1 MRVSGPSSTNSAAPA
16 RRAGP
21 RPATGFSAPEGEEE
35 IRSAAGVSGLTGAAG
50 VGSVA
55 ALLALQGVE
64 SEADA
69 AGRAAKRAG
78 GLLDVLESLKLAMLE
93 GRGVA
98 GRLQDLAARTAEA
111 RAQTGDPRLE
121 AILDEVEIRAAVE
134 LAKHAAA

>member
-1 MRVSGPSSTNSAAPA
+1 M
-16 RRAGP
+16 
-21 RPATGFSAPEGEEE
+21 
-35 IRSAAGVSGLTGAAG
+35 TGASG

-55 ALLALQGVE
+55 GLLALQGVE
-64 SEADA
+64 PDADA
-69 AGRAAKRAG
+69 AGRAARRAG

-98 GRLQDLAARTAEA
+98 VRLQELAARTAEA

-121 AILDEVEIRAAVE
+121 ALLEEVEVRAAVE